1 MNKIQLIKRIYK
13 TQIKKYIPELLVVLI
28 FMVITAAATAS
39 VAWLL
44 DPAIKKIFIEKD
56 KTMLVIIP
64 FGIVLAF
71 CIKAISLYITR
82 IKSIQISFKV
92 KESIQKTLAEK
103 ILSSDTS
110 YLLDHHS
117 GKFISNF
124 TADTG
129 ILQSFTQGVALNS
142 LKEFITLIFLMSLMF
157 SKDIYL
163 SLLAISIIPFAAIV
177 SKKLGKRMG
186 KAVHGALE
194 ANEDFT
200 KYISEI
206 LKSTSLIKIF
216 QRENSELINLSD
228 KIKNWIYKSMKVEKT
243 RLGSAPLMETIT
255 GVAVAIV
262 VFAGGYRSVNGQLE
276 IGAFF
281 SFLTALMMAYQ
292 PVRALAGINIGLNE
306 GLTAAKRIYKILDN
320 KVSIEDSL
328 DAKNLEN
335 PLGDIEFKNVSMEY
349 IKNTPILKNINFKI
363 PGKSRIALVGP
374 SGGGKSTIINM
385 LPRFYDATDGEITI
399 GNQKIKNIK
408 IQSLRNS
415 MALVSQETILF
426 DDTIKNNILYG
437 KINASDEEVINA
449 CKNANCHQFIES
461 FKNGYNTLVGENGV
475 KLSGGQKQRV
485 SIARAILKNS
495 SIVLL
500 DEATS
505 ALDTESEKLVQ
516 EALNNLAKNKTTIT
530 IAHRLS
536 TVKNSDLIFVIKD
549 GEILQSGDHNQL
561 INQDGL
567 YKKLCDQQSL

>member
-1 MNKIQLIKRIYK
+1 MNRIQLIKRIYK
-13 TQIKKYIPELLVVLI
+13 TQIKKYVPELLVVLI
-28 FMVITAAATAS
+28 FMVITGASTAA

-56 KTMLVIIP
+56 KTMLILIP

-71 CIKAISLYITR
+71 TIKAISLYITR

-92 KESIQKTLAEK
+92 KESIQKNLAEK

-110 YLLDHHS
+110 YLLDQHS

-129 ILQSFTQGVALNS
+129 ILQNVTQNIALSS

-157 SKDIYL
+157 SKDPYL
-163 SLLAISIIPFAAIV
+163 SLLALSIIPLAAYV

-186 KAVHGALE
+186 KAVYGALE

-200 KYISEI
+200 KYISEV

-216 QRENSELINLSD
+216 QREGSELKNLSD
-228 KIKNWIYKSMKVEKT
+228 KIKNWINKTMKVEKT

-320 KVSIEDSL
+320 KVSIKDSP
-328 DAKNLEN
+328 DAQNLKE
-335 PLGDIEFKNVSMEY
+335 PLGDIEFKNVTMSY
-349 IKNTPILKNINFKI
+349 IQDTPILKSIYLKI

-374 SGGGKSTIINM
+374 SGGGKSTLINM
-385 LPRFYDATDGEITI
+385 LPRFYDTNEGSISI
-399 GNQKIKNIK
+399 GDQNIKNVK
-408 IQSLRNS
+408 IQSLRNA

-437 KINASDEEVINA
+437 KIDASDEEIIEA
-449 CKNANCHQFIES
+449 CKKANCHEFIKE
-461 FKNGYNTLVGENGV
+461 FKNGYDTIVGENGV

-516 EALNNLAKNKTTIT
+516 EALNNLAKDKTTIT

-536 TVKNSDLIFVIKD
+536 TVKNSNLIFVIKE
-549 GEILQSGDHNQL
+549 GQILQSGDHDEL
-561 INQDGL
+561 INQEGL
-567 YKKLCDQQSL
+567 YKKLCEQQSL

>member
-28 FMVITAAATAS
+28 FMVITGASTAA

-56 KTMLVIIP
+56 KTMLILIP

-71 CIKAISLYITR
+71 TIKAISLYITR

-92 KESIQKTLAEK
+92 KESIQKNLAEK

-110 YLLDHHS
+110 YLLDQHS

-129 ILQSFTQGVALNS
+129 ILQNVTQNIALSS

-157 SKDIYL
+157 SKDPYL
-163 SLLAISIIPFAAIV
+163 SLLALSIIPLAAYV

-186 KAVHGALE
+186 KAVYGALE

-200 KYISEI
+200 KYISEV

-216 QRENSELINLSD
+216 QREGSELKNLSD
-228 KIKNWIYKSMKVEKT
+228 KIKNWINKTMKVEKT

-320 KVSIEDSL
+320 KVSIKDSL
-328 DAKNLEN
+328 DAQNLKE
-335 PLGDIEFKNVSMEY
+335 PLGDIEFKNVTMSY
-349 IKNTPILKNINFKI
+349 IQDTPILKSIYLKI

-374 SGGGKSTIINM
+374 SGGGKSTLINM
-385 LPRFYDATDGEITI
+385 LPRFYDTNEGSISI
-399 GNQKIKNIK
+399 GDQNIKNVK
-408 IQSLRNS
+408 IQSLRS
-415 MALVSQETILF
+415 AMALVSQETILF

-437 KINASDEEVINA
+437 KIDASDEEIIEA
-449 CKNANCHQFIES
+449 CKKANCHEFIKE
-461 FKNGYNTLVGENGV
+461 FKNGYDTIVGENGV

-516 EALNNLAKNKTTIT
+516 EALNNLAKDKTTIT

-536 TVKNSDLIFVIKD
+536 TVKNSNLIFVIKD
-549 GEILQSGDHNQL
+549 GQILQSGDHDKL
-561 INQDGL
+561 INQEGL
-567 YKKLCDQQSL
+567 YKKLCEQQSL

>member
-1 MNKIQLIKRIYK
+1 MDKISLLKRIYK
-13 TQIKKYIPELLVVLI
+13 TQIKKYIPDLLIVLI
-28 FMVITAAATAS
+28 FMIITGASTAA

-44 DPAIKKIFIEKD
+44 DPAIKKIFLEKD
-56 KTMLVIIP
+56 KQMLFLIPIAIVIT
-64 FGIVLAF
+64 FAV
-71 CIKAISLYITR
+71 KAVSLYITR

-92 KESIQKTLAEK
+92 KESIQKNLAEK
-103 ILSSDTS
+103 ILASDTS

-124 TADTG
+124 TADTQL
-129 ILQSFTQGVALNS
+129 LQNATLNIALNS
-142 LKEFITLIFLMSLMF
+142 LKEFITLIFLLILMF

-163 SLLAISIIPFAAIV
+163 SLLAISIIPFAAFV

-206 LKSTSLIKIF
+206 LKSTALIKIF
-216 QRENSELINLSD
+216 QREKDELKNLSS
-228 KIKNWIYKSMKVEKT
+228 KIKNWVAKTMKVEKT
-243 RLGSAPLMETIT
+243 RLGASPLMETIT
-255 GVAVAIV
+255 GIAVAIV
-262 VFAGGYRSVNGQLE
+262 VFAGGYRSIYSSLE
-276 IGAFF
+276 VGAFF

-292 PVRALAGINIGLNE
+292 PIRALAGLNIALSE
-306 GLTAAKRIYKILDN
+306 GFSAAKRIYGILDN
-320 KVSIEDSL
+320 KITIEDKQ
-328 DAKNLEN
+328 DANDLKN
-335 PLGDIEFKNVSMEY
+335 PLSDIVFTNVKMEY
-349 IKNTPILKNINFKI
+349 TKGTPVIKNISLKI
-363 PGKSRIALVGP
+363 PGKSRVALVGP
-374 SGGGKSTIINM
+374 SGGGKSTLINM
-385 LPRFYDATDGEITI
+385 LPRFYDASEGSIMI
-399 GNQKIKNIK
+399 GNQKIKDIK
-408 IQSLRNS
+408 IHSLRKA

-437 KINASDEEVINA
+437 KINASDEELINA
-449 CKNANCHQFIES
+449 CKKANCHEFITE
-461 FKNGYNTLVGENGV
+461 FKDGYNTRVGENGV

-485 SIARAILKNS
+485 SIARAILKNT

-516 EALNNLAKNKTTIT
+516 DALNNLAKDKTTIT

-549 GEILQSGDHNQL
+549 GQILQSGNHDTL
-561 INQDGL
+561 INQEGL
-567 YKKLCDQQSL
+567 YKQLCDQQSL